1 MDADVVVIGGGPA
14 GSTCA
19 SLLAKA
25 GHAVVV
31 LEKERFPRFHIGES
45 LLPCDLPIFD
55 RLGITLDEG
64 PFVRKGG
71 AEFLDER
78 TGEHEVFPFSDG
90 LPGTPGH
97 AYQVERALFDHLL
110 LTRARENGAAV
121 REGERATDVVLARD
135 HVEATTASA
144 TVRARYLVD
153 ATGQD
158 AFLARRARSVEPLR
172 DFGIAAVF
180 CHFDGLAS
188 DVAASLTQCG
198 NIHVLLVDDGWVW
211 LIPLHG
217 GRLSCGVVSRKT
229 GVTESLLERTLE
241 RSPHIQRLTRG
252 ATRTPAR
259 IIRNFSYRNAHA
271 RGPRWSCIGDAS
283 LFLDPVFSSGVSL
296 AMLGGE
302 RAADLLSA
310 ALREGREGEPELM
323 APVAERMRTAYVSFA
338 SLIGAF
344 YKTRIVENVFFAP
357 NPDPGLRS
365 GLISLLAGDVW
376 RDDNRF
382 QRMLVESSKRR
393 IDPTAVTGAGGSA
406 S

>member
-1 MDADVVVIGGGPA
+1 
-14 GSTCA
+14 
-19 SLLAKA
+19 
-25 GHAVVV
+25 
-31 LEKERFPRFHIGES
+31 
-45 LLPCDLPIFD
+45 
-55 RLGITLDEG
+55 
-64 PFVRKGG
+64 
-71 AEFLDER
+71 
-78 TGEHEVFPFSDG
+78 
-90 LPGTPGH
+90 
-97 AYQVERALFDHLL
+97 
-110 LTRARENGAAV
+110 V
-121 REGERATDVVLARD
+121 REGERVTDVVLAEDR
-135 HVEATTASA
+135 VEATTASG
-144 TVRARYLVD
+144 TIRARYLVD

-158 AFLARRARSVEPLR
+158 AFLARRTRSVEPLK

-180 CHFDGLAS
+180 CHFEGLS
-188 DVAASLTQCG
+188 SESTASLAESG
-198 NIHVLLVDDGWVW
+198 NIHVLIVDDGWVW

-229 GVTESLLERTLE
+229 GVAESLLDRTLE

-259 IIRNFSYRNAHA
+259 IIRNFSYRNARA

-302 RAADLLSA
+302 RAADLLGA
-310 ALREGREGEPELM
+310 ALRDQREADPDLM
-323 APVAERMRTAYVSFA
+323 APVAEQMRTAYVSFA

-357 NPDPGLRS
+357 NPDPALRS

-382 QRMLVESSKRR
+382 QRMLVDSPKRR
-393 IDPTAVTGAGGSA
+393 IDPTAVTSAGGSA